1 MHVPDKK
8 ENIISARCPAYLS
21 IGYFLIIAKINSQQ
35 EKPTVLIAKV
45 SLRKN
50 KLPQKI
56 SCHTLETVDTFLM
69 RDHLISTDN
78 VGVTLDKKIKHK
90 IK

>member
-1 MHVPDKK
+1 MLGV
-8 ENIISARCPAYLS
+8 LG

-45 SLRKN
+45 SLRKAKKSPIRKN

-69 RDHLISTDN
+69 RDHLPWSTDN
-78 VGVTLDKKIKHK
+78 ERVTLSKKN
-90 IK
+90 